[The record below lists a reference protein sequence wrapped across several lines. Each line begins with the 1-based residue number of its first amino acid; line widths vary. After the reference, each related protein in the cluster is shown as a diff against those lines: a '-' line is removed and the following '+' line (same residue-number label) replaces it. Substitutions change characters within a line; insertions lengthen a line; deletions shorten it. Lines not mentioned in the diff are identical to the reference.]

1 MESFPYIYIMVICV
15 YGESLKILSCAS
27 QKELVFIE
35 KTVSTKFILYLKIL
49 CLEIMAFPNLL
60 GVSSY
65 WFILLSLEMFYF
77 L

>member
-1 MESFPYIYIMVICV
+1 MKSFPYIYVMVICV
-15 YGESLKILSCAS
+15 CEESLQILSCAS

-35 KTVSTKFILYLKIL
+35 KTVSTKVILYFKIL
-49 CLEIMAFPNLL
+49 CLEIIAFPNLM

>member
-1 MESFPYIYIMVICV
+1 MKSFPYTYVMVICV
-15 YGESLKILSCAS
+15 YEESLQILSCAS

-35 KTVSTKFILYLKIL
+35 KTVSTKVILYFKILYL
-49 CLEIMAFPNLL
+49 EIIAFPNLM